1 MSLKPI
7 FIGCCCFLP
16 LLLGCAADNAM
27 DSSNSSNSMLV
38 IGAQLNAMNP
48 VGNVYN
54 RRYVVSAVS
63 VKNLASGQ
71 VYNMALDSGH
81 AVAEIP
87 AGSYCLNSLRPENS
101 SPLVYCGKPFFTL
114 VPHKIVVAGYFV
126 FAIDYSDHNYTLSNA
141 LIDKQALFNQLSKTE
156 LKSLENFDGEK
167 E

>member
-7 FIGCCCFLP
+7 FIGCCCLLP
-16 LLLGCAADNAM
+16 LLFGCAADNAM
-27 DSSNSSNSMLV
+27 DNNDSGNSMLV
-38 IGAQLNAMNP
+38 IGAQLKPMNP
-48 VGNVYN
+48 VGDVYGEP
-54 RRYVVSAVS
+54 YLVSTVS

-71 VYNMALDSGH
+71 VYDMALDSGH
-81 AVAEIP
+81 AVAELP
-87 AGSYCLNSLRPENS
+87 AGSYCFNSLRPENS

-114 VPHKIVVAGYFV
+114 APHKIVVAGYFV